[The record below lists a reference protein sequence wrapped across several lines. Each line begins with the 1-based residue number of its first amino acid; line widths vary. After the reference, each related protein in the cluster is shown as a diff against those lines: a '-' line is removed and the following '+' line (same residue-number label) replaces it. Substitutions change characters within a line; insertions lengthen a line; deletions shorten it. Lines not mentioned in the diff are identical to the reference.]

1 MPIINVKHIV
11 LCNLI
16 PHYRS
21 KTVFSRFSHSFYVLL
36 WYKYSFQERN
46 IISVWIFGIYIF
58 AFFLY
63 NRNGLCRKSKLSG
76 KSNPI
81 IFFFR
86 NNNIYPQSFRSGV
99 RSDSRGSPLCG
110 RSRLH
115 PRLSLACGFH
125 LLTLRSCAPPQGSL
139 VFFRRRS

>member
-1 MPIINVKHIV
+1 M
-11 LCNLI
+11 
-16 PHYRS
+16 
-21 KTVFSRFSHSFYVLL
+21 
-36 WYKYSFQERN
+36 N
-46 IISVWIFGIYIF
+46 IIE
-58 AFFLY
+58 
-63 NRNGLCRKSKLSG
+63 NRIPPLKKAARRMLLSELGRGFTCRSCSADLL
-76 KSNPI
+76 
-81 IFFFR
+81 
-86 NNNIYPQSFRSGV
+86 SFRSGV